1 MQLSPP
7 AAEPETPA
15 VVAAPAAT
23 AAAAGDETGNDNL
36 AGAAATDV
44 PRKNTRPTWLPVP
57 VDDAMAKKQ
66 TKDRERALKAA
77 SQAAGLF
84 QRSSGSKV
92 CLPAGTA
99 LGASG
104 KIVKLLIPAKT
115 PSERGGTG
123 GTSSATVAGTDQ
135 AHCGANA
142 AAEQHNTSAITG
154 NAEPQPDAEVRV
166 QARARAYVCA

>member
-57 VDDAMAKKQ
+57 VDDAAAKK
-66 TKDRERALKAA
+66 
-77 SQAAGLF
+77 
-84 QRSSGSKV
+84 
-92 CLPAGTA
+92 
-99 LGASG
+99 
-104 KIVKLLIPAKT
+104 
-115 PSERGGTG
+115 
-123 GTSSATVAGTDQ
+123 
-135 AHCGANA
+135 
-142 AAEQHNTSAITG
+142 
-154 NAEPQPDAEVRV
+154 
-166 QARARAYVCA
+166 

>member
-1 MQLSPP
+1 MAIRQVLLPP
-7 AAEPETPA
+7 MSRARIRGQHGCRFLWT
-15 VVAAPAAT
+15 
-23 AAAAGDETGNDNL
+23 
-36 AGAAATDV
+36 
-44 PRKNTRPTWLPVP
+44 TRRP
-57 VDDAMAKKQ
+57 AKKQ
-66 TKDRERALKAA
+66 TEDRKRALKAA

-92 CLPAGTA
+92 SLPAGTA

-104 KIVKLLIPAKT
+104 KIVKLPIPAKT
-115 PSERGGTG
+115 PSERG